1 MNFRKRI
8 RQENVG
14 FQLVPIIDVLSVLL
28 IFFVTT
34 YSFARYETEM
44 DVTVPTAKSSAE
56 SRRTPGEII
65 INIKK
70 DGQVVLHRREITIPE
85 LQTILMKVAK
95 NFPDQPVILRADED
109 TPYKAVIAVLDA
121 CRQADVWNVSFAT
134 KSEEK
139 EAAATPQP

>member
-34 YSFARYETEM
+34 YSFARYEKNM

-56 SRRTPGEII
+56 SRRTMGEII

-70 DGQVVLHRREITIPE
+70 DGTIELHKRQLKLEE
-85 LQTILMKVAK
+85 MQSILIKVAK
-95 NFPDQPVILRADED
+95 NFPD
-109 TPYKAVIAVLDA
+109 
-121 CRQADVWNVSFAT
+121 
-134 KSEEK
+134 
-139 EAAATPQP
+139 

>member
-8 RQENVG
+8 KQETVG

-44 DVTVPTAKSSAE
+44 DITVPTAKSSSE
-56 SRRTPGEII
+56 SRRLPGEII
-65 INIKK
+65 INVKK
-70 DGQVVLHRREITIPE
+70 DSKVVLNRREITIPE
-85 LQTILMKVAK
+85 LQTILKSIAR
-95 NFPDQPVILRADED
+95 NFPDQPVILRADEE
-109 TPYKAVIAVLDA
+109 TPYKAVISVLDA

-134 KSEEK
+134 RSEEK
-139 EAAATPQP
+139 DGASSGS

>member
-1 MNFRKRI
+1 MNFRKRF
-8 RQENVG
+8 RQEPVG

-44 DVTVPTAKSSAE
+44 DVTVPTAKSASE
-56 SRRTPGEII
+56 SKRMPGEII
-65 INIKK
+65 INVKK

-85 LQTILMKVAK
+85 LQTILMKIAQ
-95 NFPDQPVILRADED
+95 NFPDQPVILRADEA
-109 TPYKAVIAVLDA
+109 TPYKSVINVLDA

-134 KSEEK
+134 RSEEK
-139 EAAATPQP
+139 TEQP

>member
-34 YSFARYETEM
+34 YSFAKIEK
-44 DVTVPTAKSSAE
+44 DIAVTVPTAKSSAE
-56 SRRTPGEII
+56 TRRMVGEII
-65 INIKK
+65 INVRK
-70 DGQVVLHRREITIPE
+70 DGQVVLHRREISIPE
-85 LQTILMKVAK
+85 LQTILMKIAK
-95 NFPDQPVILRADED
+95 NFPDQPVILRADEA
-109 TPYKAVIAVLDA
+109 TPYKSVITVLDA

-134 KSEEK
+134 QNEEK
-139 EAAATPQP
+139 EGAGS

>member
-14 FQLVPIIDVLSVLL
+14 FQLIPIIDVLSVLL

-34 YSFARYETEM
+34 YSFARYEKNM
-44 DVTVPTAKSSAE
+44 DVTVPTAKPSSE
-56 SRRTPGEII
+56 TRRTIGEII

-70 DGQVVLHRREITIPE
+70 DGTVVLHRRDLKIEE
-85 LQTILMKVAK
+85 LQSILVKVAK
-95 NFPDQPVILRADED
+95 NFPDQPVILRADEA
-109 TPYKAVIAVLDA
+109 TPYKSVIAVLDA

-134 KSEEK
+134 RNEETEK
-139 EAAATPQP
+139 

>member
-1 MNFRKRI
+1 MNFRKRY

-28 IFFVTT
+28 IFFITT
-34 YSFARYETEM
+34 YSFARFETEM
-44 DVTVPTAKSSAE
+44 DVTVPTARSSSE

-65 INIKK
+65 INVRK
-70 DGQVVLHRREITIPE
+70 DGQVVLHRREISIPE
-85 LQTILMKVAK
+85 LQTILMRIAK
-95 NFPDQPVILRADED
+95 NFPDQPVILRADEA

-134 KSEEK
+134 RPEEA
-139 EAAATPQP
+139 EGGG

>member
-8 RQENVG
+8 RQEPVG

-34 YSFARYETEM
+34 YSFARYEKDI

-56 SRRTPGEII
+56 SRRTIGEII
-65 INIKK
+65 INVKK
-70 DGQVVLHRREITIPE
+70 DGSVVLHRREIKIEE

-95 NFPDQPVILRADED
+95 NFPDQPVILRADEA
-109 TPYKAVIAVLDA
+109 TPYKSVITVLDA

-134 KSEEK
+134 RNEEK
-139 EAAATPQP
+139 EGAK